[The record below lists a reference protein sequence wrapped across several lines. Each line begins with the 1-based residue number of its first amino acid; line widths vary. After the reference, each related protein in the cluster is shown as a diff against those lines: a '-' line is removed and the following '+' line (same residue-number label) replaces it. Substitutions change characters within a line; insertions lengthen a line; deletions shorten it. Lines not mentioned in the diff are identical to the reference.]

1 MRLRF
6 EFGMEESGTNLGYP
20 LFVSDVTP
28 PPAIGQRVEFKQ
40 DIDDHEAPP
49 RTTLVKNP
57 LRAAVREPHGTY
69 YVEAY
74 HWLIET
80 EGGTTGLT
88 LVAQLSRRREVHSR
102 SGRAR

>member
-40 DIDDHEAPP
+40 DIDEGP
-49 RTTLVKNP
+49 RP
-57 LRAAVREPHGTY
+57 QGVREPHGTY
-69 YVEAY
+69 YVDAY

-102 SGRAR
+102 SGRTR